1 MREEQAPLS
10 LSEGRFDRLEAIE
23 WWDQALLRRAR
34 VLVIGA
40 GALGNEVIKNLAL
53 LGVGQIAVAD
63 MDHIE
68 LSNLTRSVLFRA
80 EDRGQPK
87 ALCAARRAREIYPE
101 LKIHPLVGNVLAGLG
116 LGWFRWADAVIGA
129 LDNREARVFV
139 NRCCAQTG
147 KAWFDGAIEVLNGV
161 ARGFAPPGGACYQC
175 TMGEADWN
183 ILAQRRSCALLG
195 QRAVAHAGVPTTPTV
210 ASVIAAIQC
219 QELIKHLHGLPAL
232 LGRGFVFEGM
242 HHSSYTVEYPL
253 KPDCELHEPAPP
265 IHDAPGLGS
274 DSPLAAI
281 WHQGEALLGPLDA
294 LELSR
299 ELVVGAR
306 CSACG
311 REDALGVP
319 AAAIRGEQLRCPD
332 CAELRAPQ
340 LLHSVAAG
348 SPLLEHTPRQLGLPA
363 WDVILARRG
372 LEMVGIELSGDAAD
386 GPPSPEGQEESR

>member
-1 MREEQAPLS
+1 MSDEQAPLS
-10 LSEGRFDRLEAIE
+10 LAEGRFDRLEAIE

-53 LGVGQIAVAD
+53 LGVGEIAVAD

-101 LKIHPLVGNVLAGLG
+101 ITVHPLVGNVLASLG

-139 NRCCAQTG
+139 NRCCASTG
-147 KAWFDGAIEVLNGV
+147 RAWFDGAIEVLNGV
-161 ARGFAPPGGACYQC
+161 VRGFAPPEGACYQC
-175 TMGEADWN
+175 TMGQADWD

-210 ASVIAAIQC
+210 ASVIAAMQC

-253 KPDCELHEPAPP
+253 KPDCELHEPPPP
-265 IHDAPGLGS
+265 IHAAPALGS
-274 DSPLAAI
+274 HSTLAEI
-281 WHQGEALLGPLDA
+281 WRHGEQLLGTLDA
-294 LELSR
+294 LDLSR
-299 ELVVGAR
+299 ELVIGAS
-306 CSACG
+306 CGACG
-311 REDALGVP
+311 RDDALGIP
-319 AAAIRGEQLRCPD
+319 AAAVSGEQLRCPG
-332 CAELRAPQ
+332 CGEPRAPH
-340 LLHSVAAG
+340 LVHGVSADG
-348 SPLLEHTPRQLGLPA
+348 PLLERTPRQLGLPA
-363 WDVILARRG
+363 WDVITARRG
-372 LEMVGIELSGDAAD
+372 LEMVGIELSGDAAG
-386 GPPSPEGQEESR
+386 GPPSHREQEGES